1 MITIV
6 VAQDISLK
14 NAMIVYVGMGVFSSV
29 ITLLLPQD
37 TTGLKLNDHVDRSAV
52 EMNRYLRN
60 SGNGNEDSNENKIEE
75 LNSGMRGK
83 LQQLKAYTFNPSK
96 K

>member
-1 MITIV
+1 
-6 VAQDISLK
+6 
-14 NAMIVYVGMGVFSSV
+14 MIVYVAMGVFCFV
-29 ITLLLPQD
+29 ITLMLPQD

-60 SGNGNEDSNENKIEE
+60 SRNGNEDSNENKIEE
-75 LNSGMRGK
+75 LNSGIKGK
-83 LQQLKAYTFNPSK
+83 LQQLKAYTFNSFK